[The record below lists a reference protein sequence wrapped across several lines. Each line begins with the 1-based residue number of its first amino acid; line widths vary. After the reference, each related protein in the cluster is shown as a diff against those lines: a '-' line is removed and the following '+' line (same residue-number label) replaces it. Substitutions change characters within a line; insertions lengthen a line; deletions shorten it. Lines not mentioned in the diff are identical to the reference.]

1 MLQLIQR
8 FLVLGAVLPL
18 AIFTLQGNGQ
28 DEQPRPDQTKDQVVI
43 PLGDDNAV
51 ARRDFMR
58 TKLQFAQNIF
68 EGLTTGDFKQ
78 IKAGIKEVQ
87 GITEGEKWV
96 AIDNDFY
103 RKLTEDFK
111 TTTKRLS
118 EAAESGNIDAVALRY
133 YQMST
138 SCIDCH
144 KHIREAAY
152 EF

>member
-1 MLQLIQR
+1 MAS
-8 FLVLGAVLPL
+8 AV
-18 AIFTLQGNGQ
+18 FTLQEQAPSQEPQPQQEQ
-28 DEQPRPDQTKDQVVI
+28 DRVVI
-43 PLGDDNAV
+43 PHDDDNAV

-58 TKLQFAQNIF
+58 TKLQFTKNIF
-68 EGLTTGDFKQ
+68 EGLTTGDFNQ
-78 IKAGIKEVQ
+78 IKDGIKDVQ
-87 GITEGEKWV
+87 GVTQGEKWV
-96 AIDNDFY
+96 TIDNDFY

-144 KHIREAAY
+144 KHIRKAEY

>member
-1 MLQLIQR
+1 MKRVTNFSML
-8 FLVLGAVLPL
+8 LVVALVSTTL
-18 AIFTLQGNGQ
+18 AFQENQQEKNRI
-28 DEQPRPDQTKDQVVI
+28 VI
-43 PLGDDNAV
+43 PHDDENTI

-58 TKLQFAQNIF
+58 SKLLYAQNIF
-68 EGLTTGDFKQ
+68 AGLTAGDFMR

-96 AIDNDFY
+96 AIDNDLY

-111 TTTKRLS
+111 TTTQRLS
-118 EAAESGNIDAVALRY
+118 DAAESGNLEAVALRY

-152 EF
+152 QF

>member
-1 MLQLIQR
+1 MNRFKMTAFFATAILAVMPFAIQ
-8 FLVLGAVLPL
+8 
-18 AIFTLQGNGQ
+18 
-28 DEQPRPDQTKDQVVI
+28 EQQQEKESQEQEQKKRIVI
-43 PLGDDNAV
+43 PADDDNAI

-58 TKLQFAQNIF
+58 TKLLFTQNIF
-68 EGLTTGDFKQ
+68 EGLTKGDFDL

-96 AIDNDFY
+96 AIDDDQY

-111 TTTKRLS
+111 MTTRRLS
-118 EAAESGNIDAVALRY
+118 EAAKSGNLEAVALRY

-144 KHIREAAY
+144 QHIREAEY